1 MSVTLVTFGFK
12 YGQPNT
18 NYTVD
23 VSFLRN
29 PAREERWTLFSE
41 VDDDMRA
48 FVLAQPAAEEFISR
62 LVELIALV
70 AQCDDDIRVGI
81 GCSAGRHR
89 SRVVARE
96 LSERLEARGIG
107 VSVVHREQVAA

>member
-1 MSVTLVTFGFK
+1 VSVTLMTFGFK

-41 VDDDMRA
+41 VDDDMRE
-48 FVLAQPAAEEFISR
+48 FVLAQPAAEEFVAR
-62 LVELIALV
+62 LAALLQLV
-70 AQCDDDIRVGI
+70 AACDDDVRVGI

-89 SRVVARE
+89 SRVVAEE
-96 LSERLEARGIG
+96 LRRRLDASG
-107 VSVVHREQVAA
+107 VSVRVVHREEVAA

>member
-1 MSVTLVTFGFK
+1 MSVTLLTFGFK

-41 VDDDMRA
+41 VNDDMRE
-48 FVLAQPAAEEFISR
+48 FVLAQPAAEEFIER
-62 LVELIALV
+62 LASLLQLV
-70 AQCDDDIRVGI
+70 AQCDDDVRVGV

-89 SRVVARE
+89 SRVVAEE
-96 LSERLEARGIG
+96 LRRRLDAAG
-107 VSVVHREQVAA
+107 VDVRLVHRDGVAA